1 MSHPTQYRSFRG
13 RPFQAKCTQTQNNII
28 MSCTKEMCNKTKFAK
43 KYAMLKLSLD
53 VACDVIGYLR
63 NVAVKSTKSK

>member
-1 MSHPTQYRSFRG
+1 
-13 RPFQAKCTQTQNNII
+13 
-28 MSCTKEMCNKTKFAK
+28 MCNKTKFAK